1 MQSNVNIEIREQRDS
16 EQLAV
21 DCNKRKALIGIL
33 NSDDYDPNNPEKLL
47 GVDWC
52 DRKQTKIRAKYFI
65 GLKWIKERES
75 FLYVRPKINNLDFMT
90 MFMHCFDNDCRDVSS
105 KLGRIYS
112 IDFNATSIKIDT
124 AQSIL
129 TPMLIVHFLKLTE
142 QIVKKGLKFNYIQR
156 EENLSSKIKGK
167 VLLNQTLK
175 RNYSTGRSDRTICRY
190 QDYSIDCIE
199 NRILKKTLA
208 FINRFINIYNDISC
222 SADLKKMTTYCLGA
236 MSTINDDIPLQTIK
250 QFKINPLY
258 KEYTEALKVAQLIL
272 KRFSYDIEQI
282 DKESEK
288 SLPPFWIDMSLLF
301 ELYIYSKLKSAY
313 KDQIDH
319 HVSTYGNEIDFVK
332 YDERVIIDAKYIP
345 LWDDKVHHNNVRQL
359 SGYARN
365 TALRK
370 KITKIDCDETSIIDC
385 LIIYPHKDGVD
396 KFPEEI
402 LIKKEMEMGT
412 YLKFHKL
419 SFKLPT
425 KDDAQQ
431 GNRDSN

>member
-1 MQSNVNIEIREQRDS
+1 MHTNFKIEIREQRDS
-16 EQLAV
+16 EQFTV
-21 DCNKRKALIGIL
+21 DCNKRTALINIL
-33 NSDDYDPNNPEKLL
+33 NSDDYDPNKPEKLL

-65 GLKWIKERES
+65 GLKWIKERDS
-75 FLYVRPKINNLDFMT
+75 FLYVKPKINNLDFMT

-105 KLGRIYS
+105 ELGKIYG
-112 IDFNATSIKIDT
+112 IDLNAAPIKIDT
-124 AQSIL
+124 EESIL

-142 QIVKKGLKFNYIQR
+142 RIIRKGLKFNYIQR
-156 EENLSSKIKGK
+156 EENLNSKIKGK
-167 VLLNQTLK
+167 VLLNHTLK
-175 RNYSTGRSDRTICRY
+175 RNYSTGRTDRTVCRY

-199 NRILKKTLA
+199 NRILKKTLL

-222 SADLKKMTTYCLGA
+222 SSDLKKMTTYCLGA
-236 MSTINDDIPLQTIK
+236 MLTIDDELPLQMIK

-258 KEYTEALKVAQLIL
+258 KEYSEALKVAQLIL

-301 ELYIYSKLKSAY
+301 ELYVYSKLKSAY

-332 YDERVIIDAKYIP
+332 YDEKLIIDAKYIP
-345 LWDDKVHHNNVRQL
+345 LWEDKVHHDNVRQL

-365 TALRK
+365 IALRE
-370 KITKIDCDETSIIDC
+370 KITNNKGDETTIIDC
-385 LIIYPHKDGVD
+385 LIIYPHEDGKDG
-396 KFPEEI
+396 FSEEV
-402 LIKKEMEMGT
+402 LIKKELEIGT

-419 SFKLPT
+419 SIKLPT
-425 KDDAQQ
+425 KDDVKQS
-431 GNRDSN
+431 NRDSN

>member
-1 MQSNVNIEIREQRDS
+1 MQSNVNIEIQEQRDS

-21 DCNKRKALIGIL
+21 DCNKRKALIDIL

-52 DRKQTKIRAKYFI
+52 DRKQTKIRAKYYI
-65 GLKWIKERES
+65 GLKWVKEKEC

-112 IDFNATSIKIDT
+112 IDFNAAPIKIDT

-129 TPMLIVHFLKLTE
+129 TPMLVVHFLKLTE
-142 QIVKKGLKFNYIQR
+142 QIVKKGFKFNYIQR
-156 EENLSSKIKGK
+156 EENLACKIKGK

-175 RNYSTGRSDRTICRY
+175 RNYSTARSDRTICRY
-190 QDYSIDCIE
+190 QNYSIDCIE
-199 NRILKKTLA
+199 NRILKKTLK
-208 FINRFINIYNDISC
+208 FINKFINVYNDISC
-222 SADLKKMTTYCLGA
+222 SVDLKNMTTYCLGT
-236 MSTINDDIPLQTIK
+236 MSAINDDLPLQTIK

-258 KEYTEALKVAQLIL
+258 KEYREALKVAQLIL

-301 ELYIYSKLKSAY
+301 ELYVYSKLKSAY
-313 KDQIDH
+313 KNLIYH

-332 YDERVIIDAKYIP
+332 YDEKVIIDAKYIP
-345 LWDDKVHHNNVRQL
+345 IWEEEVNHNNVRQL

-370 KITKIDCDETSIIDC
+370 KITKIDNDESTIINC
-385 LIIYPHKDGVD
+385 LIIYPHKVGEDE
-396 KFPEEI
+396 FSEEI
-402 LIKKEMEMGT
+402 LIKKAEKIDT
-412 YLKFHKL
+412 YIKFYKL
-419 SFKLPT
+419 RIKLPT
-425 KDDAQQ
+425 KSNAKQSDK
-431 GNRDSN
+431 DSN